1 MPPCPP
7 SEFTV
12 QKKVYSAEKSLQCR
26 KKFTVQKKVYSAEK
40 SLQCRIANLLYAT
53 V

>member
-1 MPPCPP
+1 MPPCSP

-26 KKFTVQKKVYSAEK
+26 
-40 SLQCRIANLLYAT
+40 IADLREADCIVPIEWEDY
-53 V
+53 